1 MALLEAL
8 KTAAPFVSLGSGL
21 FGTLGARKEAE
32 RTQEGRREELAAAK
46 RKEEIATAGTRDP
59 FGIQTVYD
67 KGTNVFET
75 TAPGLDPLLDAIKSR
90 TTTGEQA
97 RSSLAN
103 VARGQIE
110 EPYETPTLPSIRSLL
125 ERQRA
130 NTDALMQAQYL
141 PLLQGITQRIGNINQ
156 GAMRE
161 QQNEL
166 GKELALARGAE
177 EPVGLQALKIRNDLL
192 AGRNKYLMDT
202 AGLLETGGQT
212 VQVPGAT
219 SRGAITQAANVIP
232 TQFTAGASPLAAT
245 LTGTSGAI
253 NQFEAAQRQAD
264 MAKRTNSL
272 IQALAGR
279 QLGNVAV

>member
-166 GKELALARGAE
+166 GKELAL
-177 EPVGLQALKIRNDLL
+177 
-192 AGRNKYLMDT
+192 
-202 AGLLETGGQT
+202 
-212 VQVPGAT
+212 
-219 SRGAITQAANVIP
+219 
-232 TQFTAGASPLAAT
+232 
-245 LTGTSGAI
+245 
-253 NQFEAAQRQAD
+253 
-264 MAKRTNSL
+264 SL
-272 IQALAGR
+272 IHI
-279 QLGNVAV
+279 